1 MDFQKESLSLCS
13 CPHYTQSPT
22 KNKCKKIVELFLLI
36 LITFGAGVFIG
47 DYLDKDYQP
56 QKDYAEREIEEKN
69 HPLFSLAWSKIEENF
84 VYYDNIDKEGI
95 DLAITEAM
103 IRALGC
109 PFSRLQ
115 IAPYPQIFV
124 REVGLGIEKREEKE
138 IIISMVEE
146 SSPSKNK
153 IIVKDKLVYINNQNI
168 QGLSLSDI
176 ANKLRGD
183 AGTSVKI
190 SILRGDDK
198 ELKTFNIF
206 RREIIYL
213 PPIVLPGIDLP
224 TVKWELKDNKIAYI
238 QIFRF
243 SDGLYFDFQRVV
255 SEVINSPAKKIILD
269 LRNNSGGDMGIVKR
283 VSEYFLKYGDIILIE
298 KKEREGRIEHKSN
311 RTGELLGMEIVVLIN
326 SNTASGGEIMAGALR
341 DSAGASL
348 VGEKTWGK
356 ASVQRVFHLKERY
369 SIVLTTNTWLTP
381 KGDFIAQ
388 KGITPDYEI
397 IGADNQLSK
406 ALNLLLD

>member
-1 MDFQKESLSLCS
+1 MNFQKENLSLCS
-13 CPHYTQSPT
+13 CP
-22 KNKCKKIVELFLLI
+22 CKKIVELFLLI

-47 DYLDKDYQP
+47 NYLDKDYQP
-56 QKDYAEREIEEKN
+56 QKDYAERKIEEKN
-69 HPLFSLAWSKIEENF
+69 YPLFSLAWNKIKENF
-84 VYYDNIDKEGI
+84 VYYDNIDKESI

-115 IAPYPQIFV
+115 IAPYSQIFV

-153 IIVKDKLVYINNQNI
+153 IIVEDKLVYINNQNI

-206 RREIIYL
+206 RREIIDL

-224 TVKWELKDNKIAYI
+224 TVEWELKDNKIAYI

-243 SDGLYFDFQRVV
+243 SDDLYFDFQQVV

-269 LRNNSGGDMGIVKR
+269 LRNNFGGDMGIVKR

-298 KKEREGRIEHKSN
+298 KKREEHIEHKSN
-311 RTGELLGMEIVVLIN
+311 RTGELSGMEIVVLIN

-341 DSAGASL
+341 DSAGALL

-388 KGITPDYEI
+388 KGIIPDYEI
-397 IGADNQLSK
+397 IDADNQLSK